1 MTVRR
6 AILASLRLLSPRD
19 RRVLVLATLAQMS
32 TAFLDLIGVLL
43 IGLVTAVS
51 LSAVQS
57 VPLPSM
63 ATSLLEGFGITD
75 TAPLQLAG
83 TLAWIA
89 AVVLILKSVLN
100 VFLTRRILHFLANRQ
115 AMVSAR
121 LSESLLALPLLQV
134 HRRSSQQTAYTL
146 TTAVSAA
153 TLVILGQGVIA
164 ATEIALLLVLAA
176 GLLIVSPIVTIF
188 TIVFFVSV
196 ALVLQRVLARW
207 ASRIG
212 YTAQKTEV
220 ASISLIQEALRS
232 YREIVVANRRTSYVT
247 RFQALRWQT
256 ASVQADMHYIGLL
269 PKYIFEI
276 ALVVGA
282 GLLALT
288 QFLTRDVAAAIAII
302 TIFLAAGSRV
312 VPSMLRLQGA
322 AITVRSV
329 AGQAAP
335 AYELADELDRIAE
348 GRQTSA
354 GHTPSAETRI
364 AVVSVTHDF
373 VPSINLRD
381 VEFTYPDARRKAL
394 DCVSLVVAPGASLA
408 IVGSTGSGKSTLA
421 DVILGV
427 IHPDSGQVLVG
438 GRPPEDAVSEWPG
451 GIAYVPQDV
460 SVING
465 SIREN
470 VALGLDPSV
479 IDDDQ
484 AWEALERARLASL
497 LAADREGLDTV
508 VGEHG
513 AQLSGGQRQRLG
525 LARALYT
532 RPRLIVLDEATSALD
547 AETESEIASTLLSMS
562 GEVTTVTIAHRLA
575 TIRHCDQVVYLEHGR
590 MVAAGSFEE
599 VRRAVPSFD
608 RQAGLLGL

>member
-6 AILASLRLLSPRD
+6 AVLASLRLLSSRD
-19 RRVLVLATLAQMS
+19 RRILVLATLAQMS

-43 IGLVTAVS
+43 IGMVTAVS
-51 LSAVQS
+51 ISAVQS

-63 ATSLLEGFGITD
+63 ATGMLNTFGLSNTD
-75 TAPLQLAG
+75 PLQLAA
-83 TLAWIA
+83 TLAWVA
-89 AVVLILKSVLN
+89 AVVLILKSLLN

-115 AMVSAR
+115 AMVSGR
-121 LSESLLALPLLQV
+121 LSEGLLALPLLQV
-134 HRRSSQQTAYTL
+134 QRRSSQETAYTL

-164 ATEIALLLVLAA
+164 ATEVALLVVLAG
-176 GLLIVSPIVTIF
+176 GLLIVSPVVTVF
-188 TIVFFVSV
+188 TIAFFASV
-196 ALVLQRVLARW
+196 ALILQRVLARW

-212 YTAQKTEV
+212 YTAQETEV
-220 ASISLIQEALRS
+220 ASFSLIQEALRS
-232 YREIVVANRRTSYVT
+232 YREIVVANRRKSYVT

-256 ASVQADMHYIGLL
+256 ASVQADMHFIGLL

-276 ALVVGA
+276 ALVIGA
-282 GLLALT
+282 GLLALS
-288 QFLTRDVAAAIAII
+288 QFLTRDVSAAIAII
-302 TIFLAAGSRV
+302 AIFLAAGSRV

-335 AYELADELDRIAE
+335 AYELADDLERITQ
-348 GRQTSA
+348 GRQRVSA
-354 GHTPSAETRI
+354 NSSSAAIRSPDASTNE
-364 AVVSVTHDF
+364 SF
-373 VPSINLRD
+373 VPSISLRGIG
-381 VEFTYPDARRKAL
+381 FTYPDARQPSL
-394 DCVSLVVAPGASLA
+394 SGVSLDVLPGTSLA
-408 IVGSTGSGKSTLA
+408 IVGTTGSGKSTLA

-427 IHPDSGQVLVG
+427 IDPDTGQVFVG
-438 GRPPEDAVSEWPG
+438 GRPPGLAVSAWPG

-465 SIREN
+465 TIREN
-470 VALGLDPSV
+470 VALGLDPSL
-479 IDDDQ
+479 IDDNQ

-497 LAADREGLDTV
+497 LAAEREGLDTV

-547 AETESEIASTLLSMS
+547 AETESEIANTLQSMA

-575 TIRHCDQVVYLEHGR
+575 TIRHCDLVVYLENGR
-590 MVAAGSFEE
+590 MVASGSFEE
-599 VRRAVPSFD
+599 VRRAVPSFN

>member
-6 AILASLRLLSPRD
+6 AVLASLRLLSSRD
-19 RRVLVLATLAQMS
+19 RRVLVLATMAQMS
-32 TAFLDLIGVLL
+32 TAFLDLSGVLL

-51 LSAVQS
+51 ISAVQS
-57 VPLPSM
+57 VPLPTI
-63 ATSLLEGFGITD
+63 ATGLLDGIGV
-75 TAPLQLAG
+75 ASNSPLRLAA

-89 AVVLILKSVLN
+89 AIVLILKSVLN

-134 HRRSSQQTAYTL
+134 QRRSSQQTAYTL

-164 ATEIALLLVLAA
+164 ATEIALLVVLAA

-188 TIVFFVSV
+188 TIVFFISV

-212 YTAQKTEV
+212 YTAQETEV

-232 YREIVVANRRTSYVT
+232 YREIVVANRRIAYVT

-288 QFLTRDVAAAIAII
+288 QFLTRDVSAAIAII

-335 AYELADELDRIAE
+335 AYELADELDRITE
-348 GRQTSA
+348 GRPKSTSSYE
-354 GHTPSAETRI
+354 SAAAPRATLSDT
-364 AVVSVTHDF
+364 VDF
-373 VPSINLRD
+373 VPSIRLSD
-381 VEFTYPDARRKAL
+381 IEFTYPGARRTSL
-394 DCVSLVVAPGASLA
+394 DGVSLDVPPGASLA

-427 IHPDSGQVLVG
+427 IHPDNGQVLVG
-438 GRPPEDAVSEWPG
+438 GLSPEVAVSQWPG

-470 VALGLDPSV
+470 VALGLESSL

-547 AETESEIASTLLSMS
+547 AETESEIASTLQSMA

-575 TIRHCDQVVYLEHGR
+575 TIRHCDLVVYLEHGQ
-590 MVAAGSFEE
+590 MVASGSFDE